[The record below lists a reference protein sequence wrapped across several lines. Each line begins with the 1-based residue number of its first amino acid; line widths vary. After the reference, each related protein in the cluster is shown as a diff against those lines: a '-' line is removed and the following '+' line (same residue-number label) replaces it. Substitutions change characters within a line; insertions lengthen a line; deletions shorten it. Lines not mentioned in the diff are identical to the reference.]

1 LWYIKDQSCPKKDAD
16 WETLTPRSYP
26 SIASENA
33 LTSNPANAEAIFHER
48 RPKDPMF
55 VVIIVVV
62 VIVRS
67 FAKKSNKQAV
77 KQGHGGFSGVHQ
89 LS

>member
-26 SIASENA
+26 SIAS
-33 LTSNPANAEAIFHER
+33 AEAIFHER